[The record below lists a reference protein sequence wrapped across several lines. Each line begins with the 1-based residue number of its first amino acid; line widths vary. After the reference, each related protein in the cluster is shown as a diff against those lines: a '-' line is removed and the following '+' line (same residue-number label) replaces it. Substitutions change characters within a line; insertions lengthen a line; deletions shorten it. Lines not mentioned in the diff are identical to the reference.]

1 MKKRNQKQNIKDAV
15 RRDTWR
21 LLEDKSGE
29 KQEDRI
35 CRSNKKGGKE
45 GALHETTP
53 LFIVLSTSDVAC

>member
-29 KQEDRI
+29 KQEGFVTVTMCYGR
-35 CRSNKKGGKE
+35 RVPKGR
-45 GALHETTP
+45 
-53 LFIVLSTSDVAC
+53 